1 MSIDLIVKQ
10 GDTRDWAITLS
21 DASGTALDLTSAR
34 VKFQLRP
41 FEWSTKTFFVR
52 DTAGTNSDYI
62 AIGTPNSDGGVTIT
76 PTTADWTA
84 ISDNFGVYRGDFWVL
99 DDNADVIITKDV
111 LVELQESMV

>member
-1 MSIDLIVKQ
+1 MNIDLVVKQ
-10 GDTRDWAITLS
+10 NDTRDWSITLS
-21 DASGTALDLTSAR
+21 DAAGGALDLTSAR

-41 FEWSTKTFFVR
+41 SEWSTKAYFVR

-62 AIGTPNSDGGVTIT
+62 TLGTPRSDGGVTIT
-76 PTTADWTA
+76 PRAADWTA